1 MPTAA
6 AAVHEAPLY
15 TREKESLLCTGSPSV
30 LRQPQFI
37 AVAVHEPQYTRDK
50 KYLVYSCHST
60 RAAVHELNYI
70 LACVLRQ
77 PQSSLL
83 RRRSLPWLVNFSLPQ
98 RGNWSHF
105 IRSLVLV
112 KNFALFFA
120 YKEQC
125 FVLIYFLAV
134 RLLKYDLS
142 DILSTA
148 RM

>member
-6 AAVHEAPLY
+6 
-15 TREKESLLCTGSPSV
+15 
-30 LRQPQFI
+30 Q
-37 AVAVHEPQYTRDK
+37 PQYTR
-50 KYLVYSCHST
+50 YSFISCVLRLVYCCQKLPQYTSHST
-60 RAAVHELNYI
+60 QGIKSILYIAATVHELNYI

-83 RRRSLPWLVNFSLPQ
+83 RRRSLPWLVKFSLPQ

-105 IRSLVLV
+105 IRSLFLV